1 MPLAE
6 IENRFRR
13 ISMTEKK
20 KKKRLATQNQT
31 GLRPREKSF
40 ILLSLGFPI
49 CEMGR

>member
-20 KKKRLATQNQT
+20 KKKACNPESDWSEAK
-31 GLRPREKSF
+31 GE
-40 ILLSLGFPI
+40 ILHPSQPWVPNL
-49 CEMGR
+49 

>member
-13 ISMTEKK
+13 ISMAE

-40 ILLSLGFPI
+40 ILLSPGFPI

>member
-13 ISMTEKK
+13 ISMTEK

>member
-6 IENRFRR
+6 IETGLERLAWQ
-13 ISMTEKK
+13 KK
-20 KKKRLATQNQT
+20 KACNPKQT

-49 CEMGR
+49 CEMGL